1 MVIAMNSTRSFLSL
15 LFATVVPIVLAPASR
30 AGDDPTKKIG
40 VCVLQVLATSQNKNV
55 DEELKCLA
63 KTVQEKDPSLT
74 GFRLLKRLSAHKD
87 LSVGDEVKF
96 PLVDGKEV
104 EVSIQKGPGKEDRI
118 QLTVKPPT
126 LRDVVYES
134 CCGKYFPIVT
144 RYETKDKERLIL
156 LICVHC
162 CDKEKKAAQK

>member
-1 MVIAMNSTRSFLSL
+1 MNSTRSFLSL
-15 LFATVVPIVLAPASR
+15 LLATVIPIVLTPASH
-30 AGDDPTKKIG
+30 AGDDPSKKIG
-40 VCVLQVLATSQNKNV
+40 VCVLQVLATAQNKNV

-74 GFRLLKRLSAHKD
+74 GFRLLKRPCHKD
-87 LSVGDEVKF
+87 LSVGDDVKF

-104 EVSIQKGPGKEDRI
+104 EVSIRRGPGKEDRI

-126 LRDVVYES
+126 LGDIVYES

-144 RYETKDKERLIL
+144 SYETKDKERLIL